1 MNSTVTTAH
10 LLSLIGH
17 HESPCIS
24 LYQPTHRHHPDNQQ
38 DPIRFKNLTKRIE
51 ESLRQK
57 FPTRETRELLAP
69 FHDLA
74 ADEMFWNHTWDGL
87 AMFAGPGVLR
97 LFRVQRRLPELVVV
111 AESFHVKPLLRYVQ
125 SADRY
130 HVLALNRDHAAVW
143 LGNRYA
149 LDTETLPADFPARL
163 DQVVTNER
171 AAPGTSIA
179 SSNAGVGSPKIV
191 HGHEDGKQD
200 VEAEKFFRAVD
211 RAVVQY
217 FTKPSGLPVVLVALP
232 EHQALFR
239 RISQNSKLLAE
250 GIKVNPQALSAADL
264 RERVWSVI
272 QPHYVARLQRL
283 KEDFHTAQARHNGS
297 GDLSDVLQAALVG
310 RVGILLLEAD
320 RLLPGRIDPN
330 TGAIQ
335 WGTLDAPD
343 TDDLLDDLAE
353 LVLTRGGEVVV
364 TPKDQM
370 PTDTGLAAIY
380 RY

>member
-163 DQVVTNER
+163 DQVMTNER

-264 RERVWSVI
+264 RERVWSCD
-272 QPHYVARLQRL
+272 PAPLCGSLAETQRG
-283 KEDFHTAQARHNGS
+283 FPYRSSTAQWFG
-297 GDLSDVLQAALVG
+297 
-310 RVGILLLEAD
+310 
-320 RLLPGRIDPN
+320 
-330 TGAIQ
+330 
-335 WGTLDAPD
+335 
-343 TDDLLDDLAE
+343 
-353 LVLTRGGEVVV
+353 
-364 TPKDQM
+364 
-370 PTDTGLAAIY
+370 
-380 RY
+380 